1 MIDAATGATAGL
13 VDPDNG
19 GIDEEYGLIAVG
31 HGPKG
36 EEVEIPLH
44 EIEVGRKDPNR
55 RLLSD
60 YSYWFHNWR

>member
-1 MIDAATGATAGL
+1 M
-13 VDPDNG
+13 
-19 GIDEEYGLIAVG
+19 G

-36 EEVEIPLH
+36 EEVEIPLD